1 MSKKKITKKVGRPLI
16 HTPES
21 LKEAIQSYF
30 DNPPKR
36 KQSINGES
44 IEVPFISITGL
55 VLSCGFSDRQ
65 SFYDY
70 EAREEFSCIVKR
82 ARCLVENEYEY
93 MLQKANPTGAIFA
106 LKNMNW
112 KDTQI
117 VQQENKEVKTFSDMY
132 GDA

>member
-1 MSKKKITKKVGRPLI
+1 MTKMKIYSNGGRPPK
-16 HTPES
+16 HTPET
-21 LKEAIQSYF
+21 LKEAIQAYF

-36 KQSINGES
+36 IQSINGES
-44 IEVPFISITGL
+44 VEVPFISITGL
-55 VLSCGFSDRQ
+55 VLSCGFCSRQ

-70 EAREEFSCIVKR
+70 EKHEEFSYIIKA

-112 KDTQI
+112 KDTQT
-117 VQQENKEVKTFSDMY
+117 VQNENKEVKTFSDMY
-132 GDA
+132 GDS